1 LCFAS
6 GILIAFAIQRHT
18 VGGKWENSKVT
29 KIFNDVLDR
38 TKILIHAPTGTLVRD
53 LRQAPF
59 SEGLK
64 GYGLSKMG
72 WHSAFIRV
80 DDAETGDLIDA
91 KADVIFGMY
100 YSEHNADDVAN
111 HWGDVPVI
119 VVDGA
124 MFGAYAKDLQ
134 VDGRTVYS
142 YKAGVGGF
150 WLHYNLA
157 TGEAK
162 VF

>member
-1 LCFAS
+1 LSFVS
-6 GILIAFAIQRHT
+6 GILIAIAIQRRS
-18 VGGKWENSKVT
+18 VGGKWENAKVA
-29 KIFNDVLDR
+29 KIFSDVLDR
-38 TKILIHAPTGTLVRD
+38 TKVLIYAPTGTLVRD

-64 GYGLSKMG
+64 GYGLSKLG
-72 WHSAFIRV
+72 WHSAFVRI
-80 DDAETGDLIDA
+80 DDAETADLIDA

-100 YSEHNADDVAN
+100 YSEHNVDDSAN
-111 HWGDVPVI
+111 HWGDVPVM

-142 YKAGVGGF
+142 YSPGVGGF

-157 TGEAK
+157 TGEAR